1 MKGDI
6 SAIAGR
12 IGSGITGRFRRY
24 RSKERLREFGSKI

>member
-1 MKGDI
+1 VEDDI

-12 IGSGITGRFRRY
+12 IGSGIAGRFRRY